1 MQKEFSWIQTHIELS
16 NYIQTKRNDQIS
28 LINLLK
34 EVGIEPFNDQSKPG
48 ETDCELEEIDP
59 FTFYCYIYKYGT
71 FKRLNLLYQIAQKL
85 KLPIP
90 EGESGIPKAQA
101 QKVWLFP
108 YKYQRST
115 QDIPV
120 LWDLF
125 DRVLSNSL
133 NNEIFEKALNIN
145 SVGKAKLTEA
155 LFYVDPINFLPIN
168 KQIKDFLNSL
178 SINSNF
184 NNFDEYQQILNEVR
198 SKTSKQF
205 YQISNEA
212 TANPLLKNDVGY
224 WVFQCNPQFF
234 KIEEALQ
241 NNAITDWNIT
251 NHKDKIKVGDKI
263 ILWVTGENAGCYAL
277 GEVTGFPSKI
287 HNSTDNEYW
296 QINEKDQIK
305 APIKI
310 THNFVN
316 NPIKKEQILSNPKLK
331 NLKYGIQ
338 GTNFTATKTEFEAL
352 FKMAQSSNPTQYWLY
367 SPGERAKYWN
377 EFYEKGIM
385 ALGWDELGDLN
396 QYQSNDEVNN
406 RFKEIE
412 ADDKS
417 RMNFAKANFEFL
429 SKAKIGDYVLVKSGR
444 QELVGYGVI
453 SSDYYFDE
461 SRETYKSC
469 RKVDWKEKGNW
480 NVDHDMVVKTF
491 TEVGKYKTE
500 DLNYAKYG
508 ERLLAI
514 MKDNILEKTTQL
526 PTITHPLNTI
536 FYGPPGTGKT
546 YHTILRA
553 AEIISNK
560 TIQNYDEAK
569 RIFQEHLGNRIEFI
583 TFHQNYSYEDFIQ
596 GLRPIQNS
604 NGPLAFEMKDGIF
617 KKIAHRAEENYLSS
631 QWKEINKRPFEDT
644 FQDFFEEL
652 LKGEVEEIEIP
663 MKKASY
669 YITNIGSKSLEF
681 RKASGGTA
689 HTLSINTLRQMYIS
703 ESTMDIQG
711 LSAYYAPLL
720 DQLLKKGKSKG
731 NSTTGKELQSY
742 VIVIDEI
749 NRANISRVFGE
760 LITLIEPD
768 KRLGAAN
775 ELSIKLPNDEVFCI
789 PKNLYLIGTMNTAD
803 KSIALLDIALRRR
816 FDFEPMYPIY
826 ETNGA
831 PIPFASHLEKMN
843 QEIIRSKGYDFQIGH
858 AYFMGENENLVSII
872 NQKVIPLL
880 MEYFM
885 NDGGEVK
892 RILQKSGFVVDE
904 KSWPLKISGTI

>member
-1 MQKEFSWIQTHIELS
+1 MTTQELA
-16 NYIQTKRNDQIS
+16 NKAD
-28 LINLLK
+28 
-34 EVGIEPFNDQSKPG
+34 
-48 ETDCELEEIDP
+48 
-59 FTFYCYIYKYGT
+59 
-71 FKRLNLLYQIAQKL
+71 LYQID
-85 KLPIP
+85 PNTIT
-90 EGESGIPKAQA
+90 ENESGIH
-101 QKVWLFP
+101 LFTNKFP
-108 YKYQRST
+108 LSS
-115 QDIPV
+115 
-120 LWDLF
+120 
-125 DRVLSNSL
+125 LSNLSL
-133 NNEIFEKALNIN
+133 EEYANGGNEN
-145 SVGKAKLTEA
+145 SFCYWLEFKKIG
-155 LFYVDPINFLPIN
+155 FGIGGG
-168 KQIKDFLNSL
+168 NS
-178 SINSNF
+178 SKFGIYRTNVNGGWKYATGFGSKKT
-184 NNFDEYQQILNEVR
+184 ILNEENANIFFNKLRENIIQVIHWA
-198 SKTSKQF
+198 KENEIEK
-205 YQISNEA
+205 ISTLGLPMYNMV
-212 TANPLLKNDVGY
+212 LLKILSIYLPEKFLAIGSPKVLIKCAQSLGLKN
-224 WVFQCNPQFF
+224 
-234 KIEEALQ
+234 IELTAS
-241 NNAITDWNIT
+241 NAIAINFHCKQTLHSLPSFSNWESEKLNRFIWE
-251 NHKDKIKVGDKI
+251 NFNEPNQNQNSSKV
-263 ILWVTGENAGCYAL
+263 N
-277 GEVTGFPSKI
+277 
-287 HNSTDNEYW
+287 
-296 QINEKDQIK
+296 
-305 APIKI
+305 
-310 THNFVN
+310 
-316 NPIKKEQILSNPKLK
+316 
-331 NLKYGIQ
+331 
-338 GTNFTATKTEFEAL
+338 
-352 FKMAQSSNPTQYWLY
+352 YWLY
-367 SPGERAKYWN
+367 APGERAKYWN

-385 ALGWDELGDLN
+385 ALGWDELGDLR

-429 SKAKIGDYVLVKSGR
+429 AKAKIGDYVLVKSGR

-500 DLNYAKYG
+500 DLNYATYG

-514 MKDNILEKTTQL
+514 MKDNILEKSTQL

-553 AEIISNK
+553 AEIIANK

-617 KKIAHRAEENYLSS
+617 KKIAHRAEEDYLSS

-644 FQDFFEEL
+644 FQDFFDEL
-652 LKGEVEEIEIP
+652 LNGEVEEIEIP

-669 YITNIGSKSLEF
+669 FITNIGSKSLEF

-703 ESTMDIQG
+703 ESTLKSHG
-711 LSAYYAPLL
+711 LSVYYAPLL

-768 KRLGAAN
+768 KRLGASN
-775 ELSIKLPNDEVFCI
+775 ELTIKLPNDEVFCI

-826 ETNGA
+826 ETHGA
-831 PIPFASHLEKMN
+831 PIPFASYLEKMN
-843 QEIIRSKGYDFQIGH
+843 QEIIRSKGHDFQIGH

-885 NDGGEVK
+885 NDGDEVK
-892 RILQKSGFVVDE
+892 RILQKSGFVVEE